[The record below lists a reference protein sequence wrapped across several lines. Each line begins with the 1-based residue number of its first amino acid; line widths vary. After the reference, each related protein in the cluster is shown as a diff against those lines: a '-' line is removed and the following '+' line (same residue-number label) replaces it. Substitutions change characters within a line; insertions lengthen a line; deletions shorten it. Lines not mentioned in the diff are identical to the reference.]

1 MGATVLTTEGRPPM
15 TIDGGRLRG
24 LTYDLPVASAQ
35 VKTAVL
41 LAGLQAEGR
50 TTVRE
55 PAPSRDHTERMLP
68 AFGVRVERDGLSA
81 TVEGGARLRG
91 TEVAVPGDASSAAF
105 LVVAAL
111 VLPDSEV
118 RLDGVLLSPTR
129 TAFLEVLRAMGGRVE
144 ARLDATDPEPVGSI
158 VASSSSLH
166 GTTVDPA
173 LVPSLIDEVPALAAA
188 AAFARGE
195 FTVAGASE
203 LRVKESDRI
212 AALAEGLAALGAR
225 VRELP
230 DGLVVEGG
238 SPLRG
243 SRVRSHGDHRIA
255 MALSVAA
262 LAAEGATEVE
272 GAECVAVSFPGFYAL
287 LERARA

>member
-1 MGATVLTTEGRPPM
+1 
-15 TIDGGRLRG
+15 
-24 LTYDLPVASAQ
+24 

-41 LAGLQAEGR
+41 LAGLQAEGV

-68 AFGVRVERDGLSA
+68 VFGAPVERGTLTA
-81 TVEGGARLRG
+81 TVRGGTRLHG
-91 TEVAVPGDASSAAF
+91 AEITVPGDASSAAF

-118 RLDGVLLSPTR
+118 QLDGVLLSPTR
-129 TAFLEVLRAMGGRVE
+129 TAFVEVLRAMGGRVE
-144 ARLDATDPEPVGSI
+144 TRLETTDPEPVGSI
-158 VASSSSLH
+158 LASSSTLR

-173 LVPSLIDEVPALAAA
+173 VVASLIDEVPALAVAA
-188 AAFARGE
+188 CRAEGTFTLTDAR
-195 FTVAGASE
+195 E

-212 AALAEGLAALGAR
+212 ATIVEGLGRLGAR

-238 SPLRG
+238 VPLRG
-243 SRVRSHGDHRIA
+243 ARVRAHGDHRIA
-255 MALSVAA
+255 MALAVAA
-262 LAAEGATEVE
+262 LAADGSTEIVGAD
-272 GAECVAVSFPGFYAL
+272 CVNVSFPEFFSL
-287 LERARA
+287 LAQGTGRG